1 MHVCLPQASNAW
13 EEVVQWSGSEAEAG
27 KHTPDT
33 LPVTAK
39 LANRRRSM
47 KHDTKRACSENESTK
62 PPGRRPKWARE
73 RVLHAAL

>member
-1 MHVCLPQASNAW
+1 
-13 EEVVQWSGSEAEAG
+13 VQWSGSEAEAG

-47 KHDTKRACSENESTK
+47 KHDTKRACSENERRNC
-62 PPGRRPKWARE
+62 PGA
-73 RVLHAAL
+73 VLNGRASACSMLRCKESRAAW